1 MNTHKGLPTQVAHP
15 WQATLR
21 TVVAY
26 VIAVVPV
33 LIVVI
38 PIVQDELGPYLPDAW
53 VAWLGGAVA
62 VLGAIVGA
70 ATRIMALEA
79 VQELLAKV
87 GLGTGV
93 EKE

>member
-15 WQATLR
+15 WKATLR

-26 VIAVVPV
+26 VVAVVPV
-33 LIVVI
+33 LLVAI
-38 PIVQDELGPYLPDAW
+38 PVVQDELGPYLPDAW
-53 VAWLGGAVA
+53 VAWLGGVVA
-62 VLGAIVGA
+62 VLGAIVAA

-79 VQELLAKV
+79 VQDLLARI

>member
-1 MNTHKGLPTQVAHP
+1 MNTHKATQVAHP
-15 WQATLR
+15 WKATAR

-26 VIAVVPV
+26 VIALVPV
-33 LIVVI
+33 LIIVI
-38 PIVQDELGPYLPDAW
+38 PIVQEELGPYLPPSW
-53 VAWLGGAVA
+53 IAWLGGAVA
-62 VLGAIVGA
+62 ALGAIVGA

-79 VQELLAKV
+79 VQDLLAKV